1 MPSGSA
7 PGERRGGRQAG
18 TPNKEPSAF
27 RTQLQAYCDSIGADP
42 HKTMADMI
50 VDPEADKP
58 LKFNAAKELA
68 QYLQA
73 KLKSVEHSGSL
84 DHHVEVI
91 QVTLE

>member
-1 MPSGSA
+1 
-7 PGERRGGRQAG
+7 
-18 TPNKEPSAF
+18 
-27 RTQLQAYCDSIGADP
+27 
-42 HKTMADMI
+42 MADLI